1 MAATEEAWLMRNLF
15 LLISAMI
22 LFSFTT
28 TAALRSMAQENAP
41 EPASATARKPVK
53 STPESQAHAKKLY
66 TTDCAMCHGDYGDG
80 KTDMAKGMELNLPDW
95 TKPESLAGKPDEVLF
110 KAIRNGKGKMP
121 AEDAQRAD
129 DDVVWNLIAFIRNMP
144 KMSKDQPA
152 ATPASPAN

>member
-1 MAATEEAWLMRNLF
+1 MRNPF

-22 LFSFTT
+22 VFAFTT

-41 EPASATARKPVK
+41 EPAAATARRPVK
-53 STPESQAHAKKLY
+53 PTAESQAHAKKLY
-66 TTDCAMCHGDYGDG
+66 SIDCAMCHGDNGDG
-80 KTDMAKGMELNLPDW
+80 KTDMAKDMELSLSDW
-95 TKPESLAGKPDEVLF
+95 TKPESLASKPDEVLF

-129 DDVVWNLIAFIRNMP
+129 DDVVWNLIIYIRNMP

-152 ATPASPAN
+152 ATSPPPAN

>member
-1 MAATEEAWLMRNLF
+1 MAATKEASPMRNPF

-22 LFSFTT
+22 VFAFTT
-28 TAALRSMAQENAP
+28 TAALWSMAQENAP
-41 EPASATARKPVK
+41 EPAAATARKPVK

-66 TTDCAMCHGDYGDG
+66 SIDCAMCHGDNGNG
-80 KTDMAKGMELNLPDW
+80 KTEMAKSMGLSLADW
-95 TKPESLAGKPDEVLF
+95 TNPESLAGKQDEELF

-129 DDVVWNLIAFIRNMP
+129 DGVVWNLIVYIRNMP

-152 ATPASPAN
+152 ATSAAPAN